1 MINIIIADMKLKEF
15 VFTICSILFV
25 AIVVSCSQSG
35 QSKSGDSEQNNSA
48 TENSSKSNEEQNLDF
63 LKKYDGK
70 YADEVHLFEK
80 KIFTERLEK
89 LIGTENFKM
98 IKDDW
103 TTLMPMEYAK
113 DIFTAEGCKPH
124 DCGAN
129 NYIIVHD
136 FSEDVMYAG
145 ISNNEKAE
153 TFSENGKTSPK
164 VEKWKPM

>member
-1 MINIIIADMKLKEF
+1 MKAERWNLF
-15 VFTICSILFV
+15 LLVVFAAALLI
-25 AIVVSCSQSG
+25 SCG
-35 QSKSGDSEQNNSA
+35 PKK
-48 TENSSKSNEEQNLDF
+48 TEEQPQQTETKPEQITGEKNLDF

-80 KIFTERLEK
+80 QIFADRLGK

-103 TTLMPMEYAK
+103 TTIMPME
-113 DIFTAEGCKPH
+113 FGNNVFSAEGCKPH

-129 NYIIVHD
+129 NYIIVYD
-136 FSEDVMYAG
+136 FSEDAMYAG

>member
-1 MINIIIADMKLKEF
+1 MKAMSRSLFLPVFFTAVMMI
-15 VFTICSILFV
+15 
-25 AIVVSCSQSG
+25 SCG
-35 QSKSGDSEQNNSA
+35 QKKKDESPKKTETTPTQN
-48 TENSSKSNEEQNLDF
+48 TGERNLDF

-80 KIFTERLEK
+80 QIFADRLGK
-89 LIGTENFKM
+89 LIGTKNFKM

-103 TTLMPMEYAK
+103 TTIMPMEYRN
-113 DIFTAEGCKPH
+113 DVFSAEGCKPH

-129 NYIIVHD
+129 NYIIVYD
-136 FSEDVMYAG
+136 FSEDAMYAG

>member
-1 MINIIIADMKLKEF
+1 MKVTKWNLIMPVFFAAVLMI
-15 VFTICSILFV
+15 
-25 AIVVSCSQSG
+25 SCGPKKTDEPRQNTETTPAQS
-35 QSKSGDSEQNNSA
+35 
-48 TENSSKSNEEQNLDF
+48 TEETNLNF

-80 KIFTERLEK
+80 KIFADRLEK
-89 LIGTENFKM
+89 LIGAEYFKM

-103 TTLMPMEYAK
+103 TTIMPMEYRN
-113 DIFTAEGCKPH
+113 DVFSAEGCKPH

-129 NYIIVHD
+129 NYIIVYD
-136 FSEDVMYAG
+136 FSEDAMYAG